1 MKKIFLILVLA
12 LTFISLASVELHAQS
27 RRSFGSAGVVPMP
40 RLISPTSEVV
50 NRKDKDG
57 ILFKWSSQQM
67 PTGGRR
73 KFRFQLYEGYDMY
86 EQGLIFKKEIDP
98 HVFEIFI
105 ERDKFEDGKA
115 YTWSLRQRG
124 SSPSWSRRS
133 FYTFRL
139 KK

>member
-12 LTFISLASVELHAQS
+12 LTFISLVSVELYAQS
-27 RRSFGSAGVVPMP
+27 RRSFGSAGHVPMP

-50 NRKDKDG
+50 NIKDKDG

-86 EQGLIFKKEIDP
+86 EQSLIFKKEIDP
-98 HVFEIFI
+98 HIFEIFI
-105 ERDKFEDGKA
+105 KRDNFEDGKA

-124 SSPSWSRRS
+124 FSPSWSRRS

-139 KK
+139 VK